1 MFEVIPENQGQTGR
15 HKCAGC
21 AYDLGKWHA
30 MIGVPRSGDDGV
42 LSELAQSKASYVRH
56 KDAFTAYLMDYYE
69 GLKLR
74 SVA

>member
-1 MFEVIPENQGQTGR
+1 MKWICSKAHRRNQMFEVIPENQGQTER

-42 LSELAQSKASYVRH
+42 LSELA
-56 KDAFTAYLMDYYE
+56 
-69 GLKLR
+69 
-74 SVA
+74 